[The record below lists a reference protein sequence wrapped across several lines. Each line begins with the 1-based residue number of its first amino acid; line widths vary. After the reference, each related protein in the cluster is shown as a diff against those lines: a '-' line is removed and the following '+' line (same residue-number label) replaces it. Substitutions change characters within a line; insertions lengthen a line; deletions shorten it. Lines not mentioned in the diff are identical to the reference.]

1 MITAYDNTDK
11 KRLLVIEDDK
21 SLGEVLR
28 YNFLSEGYEVKLVN
42 NGKDGLDF
50 CLNWGADI
58 IILDLMLPIINGIE
72 ICRNIR
78 KEGILT
84 PVIMLTAKE
93 TEIDRV
99 VGLEVGADD
108 YVTKPFST
116 RELIARVSANLRR
129 VEMINNF
136 SGINNQEFISM
147 GIINIDKLARRV
159 SVNKNNVTLRPREY
173 DLLLHMISNPNRVF
187 TRDQLLHQVWGY
199 EYTGDTRTV
208 DVHIRWLRRKIEE
221 EPSNPKILQTVR
233 GVGYKFSF
241 EEKF

>member
-1 MITAYDNTDK
+1 MVILQGNSNK
-11 KRLLVIEDDK
+11 KRLLVVEDDN

-50 CLNWGADI
+50 CLNWDADI
-58 IILDLMLPIINGIE
+58 IILDLMLPLINGVE
-72 ICRNIR
+72 ICRSIR

-84 PVIMLTAKE
+84 PVIMLTAKD

-129 VEMINNF
+129 VEMISNF
-136 SGINNQEFISM
+136 SAIDNQEVITM
-147 GIINIDKLARRV
+147 GTLNIDKPSRTV
-159 SVNKNNVTLRPREY
+159 SINNNSITLRPREY

-199 EYTGDTRTV
+199 EYVGDTRTV
-208 DVHIRWLRRKIEE
+208 DVHIRWLRRKVEE

-241 EEKF
+241 EE

>member
-1 MITAYDNTDK
+1 
-11 KRLLVIEDDK
+11 
-21 SLGEVLR
+21 
-28 YNFLSEGYEVKLVN
+28 
-42 NGKDGLDF
+42 
-50 CLNWGADI
+50 
-58 IILDLMLPIINGIE
+58 MLPLINGIE

-78 KEGILT
+78 KEGIIT

-129 VEMINNF
+129 VEMINSF
-136 SGINNQEFISM
+136 SHTNNKELITM
-147 GIINIDKLARRV
+147 GTINIDKPSRRV
-159 SVNKNNVTLRPREY
+159 SVNNKNVILRPREY

-199 EYTGDTRTV
+199 QYVGDTRTV
-208 DVHIRWLRRKIEE
+208 DVHIRWLRRKIEQ
-221 EPSNPKILQTVR
+221 EPSNPKILLTVR

-241 EEKF
+241 EE

>member
-1 MITAYDNTDK
+1 LITLHDNADK

-28 YNFLSEGYEVKLVN
+28 YNFLSEGYEVKLIN

-50 CLNWGADI
+50 CLNWEADI
-58 IILDLMLPIINGIE
+58 IILDLMLPLINGIE

-78 KEGILT
+78 KEGIIT

-129 VEMINNF
+129 VEMINSF
-136 SGINNQEFISM
+136 SHTNNKELITM
-147 GIINIDKLARRV
+147 GTINIDKPSRRV
-159 SVNKNNVTLRPREY
+159 SVNNKNVILRPREY

-199 EYTGDTRTV
+199 QYVGDTRTV
-208 DVHIRWLRRKIEE
+208 DVHIRWLRRKIEQK
-221 EPSNPKILQTVR
+221 PSNPKILLTVR

-241 EEKF
+241 EE